1 MTAFPQSGTPGEP
14 TLPAP
19 PADGKYRVLIV
30 EDDPSIARLLMVTL
44 TKTGFD
50 VRHAPDGPSA
60 LEAFRQT
67 NPHIAVLDLWLP
79 GLDGQKVCLEM
90 RKTSTIPIIVMTASD
105 SENVEMQSFKMGA
118 DDFVTKPFNPQ
129 LLVARIVANLRRT
142 YRYGAV
148 QAEAEEAPASNGQ
161 RDLAAI
167 AGIRSTPD
175 KPEEKIPAG
184 WAKCEYCNYMGP
196 RVKFEAENSLGRRG
210 LMCPNCKQADF
221 ITFSIG

>member
-1 MTAFPQSGTPGEP
+1 MTAFPQSGTPSEP
-14 TLPAP
+14 TLPAAP
-19 PADGKYRVLIV
+19 SDGKYRVLIV

-60 LEAFRQT
+60 LTAFREG
-67 NPHIAVLDLWLP
+67 NPHIVVLDLWLP
-79 GLDGQKVCLEM
+79 GLDGQKVCIEM

-148 QAEAEEAPASNGQ
+148 QAEPEEAPSNGG

-167 AGIRSTPD
+167 AGIKPVREEPD
-175 KPEEKIPAG
+175 ENIPAG

-196 RVKFEAENSLGRRG
+196 RAKFETENVLGRRG
-210 LMCPNCKQADF
+210 LLCPNCKQTDF